1 MIGMDS
7 SAIIDL
13 FRNDSFLVK
22 ILEDM
27 DEEIVLNQMSFYE
40 LMIGLDF
47 DNLIHKKE
55 ENFYDELFED
65 YKNLSLDKN
74 SSKKASKISFELKK
88 DGKIIGDFD
97 CIIAGIYLTNGV
109 NKIITRNVKHFER
122 IKGMKVIGY

>member
-13 FRNDSFLVK
+13 FGNDSSLIK
-22 ILEDM
+22 LLEGM

-65 YKNLSLDKN
+65 YKNLSLPFYTPLP
-74 SSKKASKISFELKK
+74 S
-88 DGKIIGDFD
+88 
-97 CIIAGIYLTNGV
+97 
-109 NKIITRNVKHFER
+109 
-122 IKGMKVIGY
+122 

>member
-74 SSKKASKISFELKK
+74 SSKKASKISF
-88 DGKIIGDFD
+88 
-97 CIIAGIYLTNGV
+97 
-109 NKIITRNVKHFER
+109 
-122 IKGMKVIGY
+122 

>member
-1 MIGMDS
+1 MIGIDS

-13 FRNDSFLVK
+13 FRNDSSLIK
-22 ILEDM
+22 LLEDM

-74 SSKKASKISFELKK
+74 SSKMASKISFELKK

-97 CIIAGIYLTNGV
+97 CIIAGVYLANGV

-122 IKGMKVIGY
+122 IKGLKVISY

>member
-122 IKGMKVIGY
+122 IKGLKVISY

>member
-13 FRNDSFLVK
+13 FGNDSSLIK
-22 ILEDM
+22 LLEGM